1 MSTFRGEA
9 IQPKL
14 IYKGAEAEIYLQE
27 WFNEPAIRK
36 TRIAKPYRV
45 EQLDEVI
52 RRTRTSHEALM
63 MHEVK
68 GLGVPVPAIFHIDP
82 STATIVM
89 EYVKAPT
96 LKEELNLLPK
106 SAKLTRCETL
116 GIKLGQMHAGGI
128 VHGDITLSNVLCDK
142 DSLCII
148 DFGLSTYSDEDEDK
162 GVDLLLFNRVLKSSH
177 YDAYQSL
184 FKAFM
189 AGYSSSS
196 GKSSKVMLEKMHQIE
211 RRGRYFDRA

>member
-1 MSTFRGEA
+1 MLTYRGEL
-9 IQPKL
+9 IHPKL

-36 TRIAKPYRV
+36 TRISKPYRV

-52 RRTRTSHEALM
+52 RRTRTAHEAIM

-68 GLGVPVPAIFHIDP
+68 KLGVPVPAIFHIDP
-82 STATIVM
+82 STSTIVM

-96 LKEELNLLPK
+96 LKQELNLLPK
-106 SAKLTRCETL
+106 STKLARCETL
-116 GIKLGQMHAGGI
+116 GRKLGQMHAGGI
-128 VHGDITLSNVLCDK
+128 VHGDMTLSNVLCYDE
-142 DSLCII
+142 SLCII
-148 DFGLSTYSDEDEDK
+148 DFGLANYSEEEEDK

-177 YDAYQSL
+177 YETHNSL

-189 AGYSSSS
+189 TGYSTSSD
-196 GKSSKVMLEKMHQIE
+196 KSSKVMLKKMHEIE